1 MEAKLTDLDCREVA
15 LLGHLNLIQ
24 FYRESPLWSRG
35 GIVQEEGG
43 VLLYAT
49 DSTFPLMMNGAFRTD
64 DSVEPDVLI
73 SRADDFF
80 AGRNRGYSLFV
91 RDGIDDDLGIAALR
105 LGAAEVVRHPEMIC
119 TQRLPVLSLPAGV
132 EIRRVVTADDAAHF
146 IEVNAS
152 AYTVYGMRPEVVYQ
166 AFSSVG
172 RMLLPHVV
180 AVVAYVEG
188 KPAAA
193 AVTIASHGIAG
204 VYWVG
209 TIEAYRGRGLC
220 QAVVREVTNAGF
232 DLGARLNS
240 LQASV
245 MGEPIYKKLGYE
257 TIFHHRIY
265 VRSRRK

>member
-1 MEAKLTDLDCREVA
+1 LTDFDHREAA

-24 FYRESPLWSRG
+24 FYRESPLWSLG
-35 GIVQEEGG
+35 GIVQEEAG

-64 DSVEPDVLI
+64 DSVDPDVLVG
-73 SRADDFF
+73 RADDFF
-80 AGRNRGYSLFV
+80 ARRNRGYSLFV
-91 RDGIDDDLGIAALR
+91 RDGIDDDLGIAAR
-105 LGAAEVVRHPEMIC
+105 HLGLAEVVRHPEMIC
-119 TQRLPVLSLPAGV
+119 AQRLPVAPLPNGV

-146 IEVNAS
+146 VEVNAS

-166 AFSSVG
+166 AFSSVR

-193 AVTIASHGIAG
+193 ALTLASHGIAG

-209 TIEAYRGRGLC
+209 TIETYRGRGLC

>member
-1 MEAKLTDLDCREVA
+1 MTDFDHREAA

-24 FYRESPLWSRG
+24 FYRESPLWSLG
-35 GIVQEEGG
+35 GIVQEEAG

-49 DSTFPLMMNGAFRTD
+49 DSNFPLMMNGAFRTD
-64 DSVEPDVLI
+64 DSVDPDVLVD
-73 SRADDFF
+73 RADDFF
-80 AGRNRGYSLFV
+80 ARRDRGYSLFV
-91 RDGIDDDLGIAALR
+91 RDGIDDDLGIAARR
-105 LGAAEVVRHPEMIC
+105 LGLAEVVRHPEMIC
-119 TQRLPVLSLPAGV
+119 AQRLPVAPLPDGV
-132 EIRRVVTADDAAHF
+132 EIRRVVTVDDAAHF
-146 IEVNAS
+146 VEVNAS

-166 AFSSVG
+166 AFSSVR

-193 AVTIASHGIAG
+193 AVTMASHGIAG

>member
-1 MEAKLTDLDCREVA
+1 MTDYDCRDVA

-35 GIVQEEGG
+35 GIVQEEAG

-64 DSVEPDVLI
+64 DSVDPDILVG
-73 SRADDFF
+73 RADDFF
-80 AGRNRGYSLFV
+80 ARRNRGYSLFV
-91 RDGIDDDLGIAALR
+91 RDGIDNDLGIAAGR
-105 LGAAEVVRHPEMIC
+105 LGLAEVVRHPEMIC
-119 TQRLPVLSLPAGV
+119 TRRLPVLPLPDGV

-146 IEVNAS
+146 VEVNAS
-152 AYTVYGMRPEVVYQ
+152 AYAVYGMRPETVYQ
-166 AFSSVG
+166 AFSSVN
-172 RMLLPHVV
+172 RMLLPHVA
-180 AVVAYVEG
+180 AVVACVEG

-193 AVTIASHGIAG
+193 ALTLASHGIAG

-209 TIEAYRGRGLC
+209 TIEAYRGFELC
-220 QAVVREVTNAGF
+220 QAVVRKVTNAGF
-232 DLGARLNS
+232 DMGARLNS

-257 TIFHHRIY
+257 TIFHYRIY
-265 VRSRRK
+265 VRSRRKK

>member
-1 MEAKLTDLDCREVA
+1 MTDFDHREVA
-15 LLGHLNLIQ
+15 LLGHLNLVQ
-24 FYRESPLWSRG
+24 FYRESPLWSLG
-35 GIVQEEGG
+35 GIVQEEAG

-49 DSTFPLMMNGAFRTD
+49 DSTFPMMMNGAFRTD
-64 DSVEPDVLI
+64 DSVDPDVLVG
-73 SRADDFF
+73 RADDFF
-80 AGRNRGYSLFV
+80 AQRGRGFSLWI
-91 RDGIDDDLGIAALR
+91 REEIDEDLAQAAGRFGLVELLR
-105 LGAAEVVRHPEMIC
+105 QPEMVC
-119 TQRLPVLSLPAGV
+119 AQRLTVQPLPDGV
-132 EIRRVVTADDAAHF
+132 EIRRVVTADEAAHF
-146 IEVNAS
+146 VEVNAS
-152 AYTVYGMRPEVVYQ
+152 AYTVYGMRPQTVYQ
-166 AFSSVG
+166 AFSSAR

-193 AVTIASHGIAG
+193 ALTLASHGIAG

-209 TIEAYRGRGLC
+209 TIEAYRGHGLC

-240 LQASV
+240 LQAMV